1 MFYTKQC
8 ADVIPWLEKT
18 RHQSVYLAVMTLFIF
33 SVTVLLCAS
42 GHGKPNPILGLFM
55 KKKMIKIEIFP
66 HFVLAGYLHTVNCK
80 LNANAAKASNWY
92 KCNLLKG
99 NLKKYQTITICNF
112 QGNSSVCVNILLG
125 SDIKSSDSLKLLG
138 AMIYSKMNFNCV
150 GQSESWSHYE
160 TQKFNPQ
167 CSQATTIQSC
177 HSPPSY
183 ILSPHLAFLQ
193 S

>member
-1 MFYTKQC
+1 MVGENSPSVSLFSCDDIIYILCYCTIMCQRTWKAQSH
-8 ADVIPWLEKT
+8 PWPFHE
-18 RHQSVYLAVMTLFIF
+18 
-33 SVTVLLCAS
+33 
-42 GHGKPNPILGLFM
+42 M
-55 KKKMIKIEIFP
+55 KKVEIFP